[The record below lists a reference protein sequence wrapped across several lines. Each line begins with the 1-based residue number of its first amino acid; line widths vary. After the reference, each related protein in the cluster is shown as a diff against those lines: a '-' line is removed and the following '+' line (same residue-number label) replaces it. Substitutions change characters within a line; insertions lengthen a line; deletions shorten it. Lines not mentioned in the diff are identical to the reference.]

1 MLLTRSNLYGF
12 FAYNRIFAIILKIIL
27 FYFVDVKQKQKT
39 SKTEKDQIL
48 ETKFIEVI
56 LNKLEHDC
64 NNK

>member
-27 FYFVDVKQKQKT
+27 FYFVDVQQKQKT

-56 LNKLEHDC
+56 
-64 NNK
+64 